1 VLEVGGTSLA
11 RMWPRVTS
19 CTPWPDAARLM
30 NGAYQ
35 PDYSPDL
42 GGLQNAD
49 LERGSIEVPPG
60 LNPYSDLRPVSRL
73 ILINLGPFHCKK
85 CRKIVIHF
93 DCAPLTRE

>member
-1 VLEVGGTSLA
+1 
-11 RMWPRVTS
+11 
-19 CTPWPDAARLM
+19 M

-73 ILINLGPFHCKK
+73 ILINPGLFRCKK

-93 DCAPLTRE
+93 DFAPLTGA